1 MMPVVRL
8 KEEAMQYLLMIYG
21 DERAILSASPDTASK
36 MHAAYGA
43 YTEAMQKA
51 KVLVGGNRLKPTT
64 TASAVRVRDGKT
76 KVQDGPFAETK
87 EQLGGYYLIEAPN
100 LDEALQWAAKCPGA
114 QHGTIEVR
122 AIWQM

>member
-1 MMPVVRL
+1 MPVGPL

-21 DERAILSASPDTASK
+21 DERAMMNATPDTGSK
-36 MHAAYGA
+36 MLAAYGA
-43 YTEAMQKA
+43 YTEAMKQA
-51 KVLVGGNRLKPTT
+51 KVYIGGNRLKPTT

-122 AIWQM
+122 AVWQM